1 MTSNQKITTRKYF
14 TFFIHLNSKII
25 IMKKLLLIPIALI
38 MACNAP
44 NKENKNKD
52 DNKVA
57 KGEDYKL
64 VEKWESDSLL
74 KVPES
79 VLLDKDN
86 DILYVSN
93 VDGLDP
99 WKADG
104 KGSIAK
110 LDLNGKIISAEW
122 VKGMDAPKG
131 MGMHRNKLY
140 VADLSV
146 IRVIDIKSGKIE
158 KSIPIKNATG
168 LNDITI
174 AGNGDIYIT
183 DYQEKKLYRVKEDK
197 IELLAENLKQ
207 PNGVL
212 FQDNDLYVLD
222 GDGMYK
228 LGNNNTLELIV
239 DGMEGGVDG
248 IVHVNGD
255 EFIVSC
261 WEGALWH
268 VTEDGAKHLLMDT
281 RAAQRRTADIEYDK
295 KTNTLFVPTF
305 FRNTVIAYE
314 FK

>member
-1 MTSNQKITTRKYF
+1 
-14 TFFIHLNSKII
+14 
-25 IMKKLLLIPIALI
+25 MKKLLLIPISLI
-38 MACNAP
+38 IACTMP
-44 NKENKNKD
+44 NKEKKD
-52 DNKVA
+52 KLSTEN
-57 KGEDYKL
+57 YKL

-99 WKADG
+99 WKADR

-122 VKGMDAPKG
+122 ISGMDAPKG
-131 MGMHRNKLY
+131 MGMHQNKLY

-146 IRVIDIKSGKIE
+146 IRVIDVKNGKIE
-158 KSIPIKNATG
+158 KSIPIKTATG

-174 AGNGDIYIT
+174 AENGDIYVT
-183 DYQEKKLYRVKEDK
+183 DYLAKKLYRLKDEK
-197 IELLAENLKQ
+197 AELIAENLKQ

-212 FQDNDLYVLD
+212 YHNNDLYVLD
-222 GDGMYK
+222 GKGMYK
-228 LGNNNTLELIV
+228 LGDNNTLELIV

-248 IVHVNGD
+248 IVHVKGD

-268 VTEDGAKHLLMDT
+268 VTKDGAKHLLMDT

-295 KTNTLFVPTF
+295 KTNTLYVPTF